1 MNNLEKSLLLL
12 DKFLAEN
19 DKDIIQKIINRVE
32 KNSDFD
38 VPISE
43 YFEIINTQLSPDIFL
58 NFDNVD
64 WDYIYIVESISKSKI
79 KTDAIVEFSKTNQ
92 SIDYPMAA

>member
-19 DKDIIQKIINRVE
+19 DEDIIQKIINRVE